1 MSLRT
6 ILSASAIIACAMPCA
21 ANAQVQTQRDVTWK
35 LALEIAQGAIDACTK
50 RNVPISVAVV
60 DRAGRMRVFI
70 SSDNPSPHSLELA
83 RRKAYTARTFGRS
96 TLEWRNNT
104 EPGKEASGQRQL
116 ADVIPLGG
124 GYPIKVGN
132 DTIGGVGVSGNNQE
146 GDEGCAKAGVEKVA
160 DQLK

>member
-1 MSLRT
+1 MSIPRALTAAT
-6 ILSASAIIACAMPCA
+6 IAACILPGA
-21 ANAQVQTQRDVTWK
+21 ANAQVQSQKDVTWK
-35 LALEIAQGAIDACTK
+35 LALEIAEGAIDACTK

-96 TLEWRNNT
+96 TLEWRDST
-104 EPGKEASGQRQL
+104 EPGKENFGQRQL

-132 DTIGGVGVSGNNQE
+132 DTIGGVGVSGNNQA

>member
-1 MSLRT
+1 MSIRT
-6 ILSASAIIACAMPCA
+6 VLAAGVIAACAVPCA
-21 ANAQVQTQRDVTWK
+21 ANAQVQMQRDVTWK
-35 LALEIAQGAIDACTK
+35 LALEIAEGAIDACAK

-70 SSDNPSPHSLELA
+70 SSNNPSPHSLELA

-96 TLEWRNNT
+96 TLEWRDNT

-124 GYPIKVGN
+124 GYPIKVGT
-132 DTIGGVGVSGNNQE
+132 DTIGGVGVSGNNQA